1 MIAQEIC
8 FKRFDPCFFYVFS
21 SFLRKSPRQIS
32 RTYGVTLER
41 HHFGG
46 QVMITPTAVSLSE
59 LLEQLILQHENGL
72 ANSTVQCF
80 FKPALSDFS
89 RFLGHEASLSDLTR
103 DNVNRW
109 LIHKTES
116 GCAPSTIKTRRNAIL
131 GLWRYAYES
140 ELLEDEP
147 KRIRKVRLTYLGVD
161 AWTPEEITR
170 LVATAIEGKD
180 SYLGTTGLVH
190 SLFFGSLIS
199 AGYDTA
205 LRLGDLLALRRDMIQ
220 VKNRCGYIRVVESKT
235 GKVKS
240 ARLYP
245 HTMSLIDQ
253 LWDLKPDREKIWPL
267 WCRREQFYRSF
278 NTLVK
283 RAGIRKGTFR
293 WLRRASITQVELIQP
308 GWGTIHAGHSDPI
321 ITKRHYTDG
330 KQLNEE
336 VTAPPP
342 LFTGKVKAK

>member
-1 MIAQEIC
+1 MDFPKDLGGKSLSKDRETCPKRMAVSQHSRFRDLPMI
-8 FKRFDPCFFYVFS
+8 
-21 SFLRKSPRQIS
+21 
-32 RTYGVTLER
+32 TLESL
-41 HHFGG
+41 
-46 QVMITPTAVSLSE
+46 ALSE
-59 LLEQLILQHENGL
+59 LLEQFILNHEEGL
-72 ANSTVQCF
+72 SKSTIACF
-80 FKPALSDFS
+80 YRPAISDFS
-89 RFLGHEASLSDLTR
+89 RFLGHPAEALDLR
-103 DNVNRW
+103 KENVNQW
-109 LIHKTES
+109 IQTKIDS
-116 GCAPSTIKTRRNAIL
+116 QCASATIKTRRNAIMA
-131 GLWRYAYES
+131 LWRWAYENDIVT
-140 ELLEDEP
+140 EEP
-147 KRIRKVRLTYLGVD
+147 KRIRKVRLSYAGVD

-190 SLFFGSLIS
+190 SLFFGSLVS

-245 HTMSLIDQ
+245 HTMRLIDQ